1 MKSFP
6 SLRSD
11 TTLARQWVCLQCRT
25 RQTQRTAISFSKNAF
40 FSNAKAGRRPLSI
53 CAQSRKSDITLRPK
67 TQRRFSTTSSRET
80 PRKAVLPDAPART
93 RFAPSPTGYL
103 HIGGLRTAL
112 FSYLLAKRTGGQF
125 ILRIEDTDQQKR
137 LVHDA
142 EARLYEDLRW
152 AGTEWDEG
160 PSTGGPYGPYRQSER
175 NAIYQDHA
183 ARLLADGSAYRCFC
197 TQQSS
202 AATSGSYVTSGCHQ
216 NCSSLSIAQSQEKA
230 HHGQAFTVRLH
241 PPADAHK
248 RTYPDLVY
256 GKIQRLKRSPAAPQV
271 ASEDGASDGAS
282 DSILMK
288 SDGTPTYHFAN
299 VIDDHLMNI
308 THVIRGSEW
317 MASTPLH
324 YDIYSAFQWEP
335 PQFAHVGLLV
345 DKNQAKLSKRNQDLD
360 LDVRSM
366 REAHGVLPYSLNNF
380 LALLGWSNPNQSD
393 RMSMESLIK
402 NFDLKFTRGNAMVRT
417 EKLWY
422 LQKQHV
428 AVRCELAVE
437 TKSLRP
443 IEPVVHQVAAE
454 VRRVFPQP
462 HASPDALA
470 AYCTE
475 VLLADRNSYTNA
487 PHFVER
493 NKYFFHFDPSLQP
506 AREEYSKDSSRFKAI
521 TPDMLDDVLRNALA
535 DLRTRQQTAGDDT
548 AVRTMESLH
557 ATVDESEELL
567 RRYKTFS
574 AALMRYLRYRLC
586 YKLPGPKIGLVMA
599 LLGPEECA
607 RRLQL

>member
-1 MKSFP
+1 M
-6 SLRSD
+6 
-11 TTLARQWVCLQCRT
+11 
-25 RQTQRTAISFSKNAF
+25 
-40 FSNAKAGRRPLSI
+40 
-53 CAQSRKSDITLRPK
+53 
-67 TQRRFSTTSSRET
+67 
-80 PRKAVLPDAPART
+80 
-93 RFAPSPTGYL
+93 
-103 HIGGLRTAL
+103 
-112 FSYLLAKRTGGQF
+112 
-125 ILRIEDTDQQKR
+125 
-137 LVHDA
+137 
-142 EARLYEDLRW
+142 
-152 AGTEWDEG
+152 
-160 PSTGGPYGPYRQSER
+160 
-175 NAIYQDHA
+175 
-183 ARLLADGSAYRCFC
+183 
-197 TQQSS
+197 
-202 AATSGSYVTSGCHQ
+202 
-216 NCSSLSIAQSQEKA
+216 
-230 HHGQAFTVRLH
+230 
-241 PPADAHK
+241 
-248 RTYPDLVY
+248 Y

-345 DKNQAKLSKRNQDLD
+345 DKHQAKLSKRNQDLD

-462 HASPDALA
+462 HVNSDILSEVYASGKQASPDALA

-557 ATVDESEELL
+557 ATVDEVLSHAVRDALYTHANASIQFADPPENLPTLPRAELDALLANPPPDLQTRRLGATATSEPPTQSEELL